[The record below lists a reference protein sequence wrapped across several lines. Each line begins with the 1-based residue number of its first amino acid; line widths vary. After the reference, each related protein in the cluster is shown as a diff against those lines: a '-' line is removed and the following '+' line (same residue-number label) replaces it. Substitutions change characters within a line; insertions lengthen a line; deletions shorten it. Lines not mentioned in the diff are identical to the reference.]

1 MKKLISSLCLAGLSL
16 TLAACNQATPTSTST
31 QQDQDDAIVGQVTLI
46 VKYPDKTY
54 EQKVGFEQNDT
65 VMDVLDDRLDIEDDN
80 GMVTSIEDVAQ
91 DDVTSTYWMY
101 KVNDEMASVGAEELK
116 VKDGDKIE
124 FYMETFD

>member
-16 TLAACNQATPTSTST
+16 ALVACGQATPTSTST

-65 VMDVLDDRLDIEDDN
+65 VMDVLDDQLDIEDDN

-91 DDVTSTYWMY
+91 DDATSTYWMY

-124 FYMETFD
+124 FYMDTFD

>member
-1 MKKLISSLCLAGLSL
+1 MKKTITNLSL
-16 TLAACNQATPTSTST
+16 LFCSTALVACSQANPSATNT
-31 QQDQDDAIVGQVTLI
+31 QQDTDNKVVGQVTLI

-54 EQKVGFEQNDT
+54 EEKVGFEQNDT
-65 VMDVLDDRLDIEDDN
+65 VMDVLDDQLDIEDDK

-91 DDVTSTYWMY
+91 DDATSTYWMY

-124 FYMETFD
+124 FYMETFK